1 MVPEVITMKIK
12 GGYHNRILHV
22 DLTKCKTSVEQV
34 NSEFA
39 LKYIGGRGWGAR
51 LVWEHLKENC
61 DPLGPDNII
70 VIAPGPLSGLYLPA
84 SGKTSICSISPT
96 TGIYGDSNIG
106 GMIGV
111 ELRQA
116 GFDAMV
122 IHGRSSELSYLWI
135 DDDDIQLMSAAKY
148 QGMGS
153 IETEH
158 QLREDI
164 GDETVKVASIG
175 PAGEKMV
182 RMACISADWGR
193 NAGRTGMGAV
203 LGSKKLKAIA
213 IRGSKD
219 IPVADLPRL
228 TEISNQAYKTLS
240 KHNLFE
246 FWQRQG
252 LMSVIDYAN
261 TVGILPTRNFKDA
274 YFDEAEK
281 INGDVMEL
289 NYKIGDTACFGCPMA
304 CGNVNL
310 VKDGKY
316 AGTVIEGPEYET
328 AAMLGSNLGI
338 SDFDAILRGN
348 YLCDEYG
355 IDTIT
360 TGSLIG
366 VMIEAYEKGL
376 VSLDDVD
383 GMALQWGDDDN
394 IMDLIRKIAFREGVG
409 DTLAEGAY
417 GVIKRWPQL
426 IPIVSHVKGLD
437 QSAYDAR
444 VAITMAL
451 GYGTSDIGAHHARA
465 WPVAK
470 ELEMGEKWDLR
481 QKADLV
487 IYHQTVRPLF
497 DMLGVCRLPWI
508 ELGFDEN
515 TYAEFYSAATGIEIT
530 LKELLNL
537 SNNVYNLTR
546 AINIR
551 LGMTRADDKPPERVF
566 NDPIK
571 TGPHAGK
578 ALSREEY
585 ENILDIYYRRRG
597 WDNDGIPTDETLI
610 ASDLEDVIKYME
622 PKRKSND
629 AVKTRK

>member
-1 MVPEVITMKIK
+1 MSIK
-12 GGYHNRILHV
+12 GGYFMKVLHV
-22 DLTKCKTSVEQV
+22 DLSECKTHVEEV
-34 NSEFA
+34 DEEFA

-51 LVWEHLKENC
+51 LVWENMKEDT
-61 DPLGPDNII
+61 DPLSPENII
-70 VIAPGPLSGLYLPA
+70 VIAPGPLSGLYLPSA
-84 SGKTSICSISPT
+84 GKTSFCSISPI

-106 GMIGV
+106 GMFGV

-116 GFDAMV
+116 GFDAVV
-122 IHGRSSELSYLWI
+122 IKGKAPELSYLWI
-135 DDDDIQLMSAAKY
+135 DDDDIQLKSAGKY
-148 QGMGS
+148 SDMGS

-158 QLREDI
+158 LLREDI

-175 PAGEKMV
+175 PAGEKLV
-182 RMACISADWGR
+182 RMACITADWGR

-203 LGSKKLKAIA
+203 LGSKNLKAIA
-213 IRGSKD
+213 IRGTKD
-219 IPVADLPRL
+219 LPVADLPRL
-228 TEISNQAYKTLS
+228 TRASDKAYRKLS
-240 KHNLFE
+240 QHNLFE

-261 TVGILPTRNFKDA
+261 TAGIIPTHNFKDTH
-274 YFDEAEK
+274 FEEADM

-289 NYKIGDTACFGCPMA
+289 EYKIGDTACFSCPMA

-328 AAMLGSNLGI
+328 AAMFGSNVGI
-338 SDFDAILRGN
+338 SDFSAILRAN

-360 TGSLIG
+360 AGSLIS
-366 VMIEAYEKGL
+366 VMIEAYEKDL
-376 VSLDDVD
+376 VTLGELD
-383 GMALQWGDDDN
+383 GMALNWGDDES
-394 IMDLIRKIAFREGVG
+394 IMEMIRKIAFREGVG

-426 IPIVSHVKGLD
+426 APLVNHVKGLD

-444 VAITMAL
+444 VAMTMAL
-451 GYGTSDIGAHHARA
+451 GYATSDIGAHHARA
-465 WPVAK
+465 WPIAK
-470 ELEMGEKWDLR
+470 ELEMGANWDLND
-481 QKADLV
+481 KADLV

-515 TYAEFYSAATGIEIT
+515 TYAEFFSATVGIEFT
-530 LKELLNL
+530 LEELLKL
-537 SNNVYNLTR
+537 SNDVYNLTR

-551 LGMTRADDKPPERVF
+551 LGLVRDDDRPPERVF

-578 ALSREEY
+578 VLSRDEFKE
-585 ENILDIYYRRRG
+585 ILDIYYQRRG
-597 WDNDGIPTDETLI
+597 WDQDGIPTDETLKTS
-610 ASDLEDVIKYME
+610 ALEEAIEYMK
-622 PKRKSND
+622 PKRK
-629 AVKTRK
+629 AV

>member
-1 MVPEVITMKIK
+1 MK
-12 GGYHNRILHV
+12 ILHV
-22 DLTKCKTSVEQV
+22 DLSECKTHVEEV
-34 NSEFA
+34 DEEFA

-51 LVWEHLKENC
+51 LVWEHLKEDT
-61 DPLGPDNII
+61 DPLSPENII
-70 VIAPGPLSGLYLPA
+70 VIAPGPLSGLYLPSA
-84 SGKTSICSISPT
+84 GKTSICSISPT

-106 GMIGV
+106 GMFGV

-122 IHGRSSELSYLWI
+122 IKGKAPELSYLWI
-135 DDDDIQLMSAAKY
+135 DDDDIQLKSAEKY
-148 QGMGS
+148 AGMGS

-182 RMACISADWGR
+182 KMACITADWGR
-193 NAGRTGMGAV
+193 NAGRTGMGAI
-203 LGSKKLKAIA
+203 LGSKNLKAIA
-213 IRGSKD
+213 IRGTRD
-219 IPVADLPRL
+219 LPVADLKRL
-228 TEISNQAYKTLS
+228 TGISDKAFKKLS
-240 KHNLFE
+240 QHNLFE

-261 TVGILPTRNFKDA
+261 TAGIIPTHNFKDTH
-274 YFDEAEK
+274 FEEADK

-289 NYKIGDTACFGCPMA
+289 EYKIGDTACFGCPMA

-328 AAMLGSNLGI
+328 AAMFGSNVGV
-338 SDFDAILRGN
+338 SDFSAILRAN

-360 TGSLIG
+360 AGSLIS
-366 VMIEAYEKGL
+366 VMIEAYEKDL
-376 VSLDDVD
+376 VTLEDLD
-383 GMALQWGDDDN
+383 GMALNWGDDESV
-394 IMDLIRKIAFREGVG
+394 MEMIRKIAFREGVG
-409 DTLAEGAY
+409 DTLAEGVY
-417 GVIKRWPQL
+417 GVIERWPQL
-426 IPIVSHVKGLD
+426 APIINHVKGLD

-451 GYGTSDIGAHHARA
+451 GYATSDIGAHHARA

-470 ELEMGEKWDLR
+470 ELEMGCNWDLNE
-481 QKADLV
+481 KADFV

-515 TYAEFYSAATGIEIT
+515 TYAEFFSAAVGIEFT
-530 LKELLNL
+530 LEELLKL
-537 SNNVYNLTR
+537 SNDVYNLTR

-551 LGMTRADDKPPERVF
+551 LGLTRDDDRPPERVF

-578 ALSREEY
+578 VLNRDEFRE
-585 ENILDIYYRRRG
+585 ILDIYYQRRG
-597 WDNDGIPTDETLI
+597 WDMDGIPTDETLK
-610 ASDLEDVIKYME
+610 ASGLEDAIEYME
-622 PKRKSND
+622 PKRK
-629 AVKTRK
+629 AE

>member
-1 MVPEVITMKIK
+1 VKPQ
-12 GGYHNRILHV
+12 GGYHKKILHV
-22 DLTKCKTSVEQV
+22 DLAKCKTWVEPV
-34 NSEFA
+34 SDEFA
-39 LKYIGGRGWGAR
+39 LQYIGGRGWGAR
-51 LVWEHLKENC
+51 LVWDHLTDDI
-61 DPLGPDNII
+61 DPLSPDNII

-84 SGKTSICSISPT
+84 AGKTSFCSISPA
-96 TGIYGDSNIG
+96 TGIYADSNMG
-106 GMIGV
+106 GMFGV

-122 IHGRSSELSYLWI
+122 ITGRAPELSYLWI
-135 DDDDIQLMSAAKY
+135 DDEDVQLKSAAGYK
-148 QGMGS
+148 GMGS

-175 PAGEKMV
+175 PAGENLVKF
-182 RMACISADWGR
+182 ACITADWGR
-193 NAGRTGMGAV
+193 NAGRTGMGAI
-203 LGSKKLKAIA
+203 LGSKNLKAIA
-213 IRGSKD
+213 IRGTKD

-228 TEISNQAYKTLS
+228 TEISDKAFKKLS

-252 LMSVIDYAN
+252 LMSVVDYAN
-261 TVGILPTRNFKDA
+261 TAGILPTYNFKDA
-274 YFDEAEK
+274 HFEEAEK

-289 NYKIGDTACFGCPMA
+289 NYKIGDTACFSCPMA

-328 AAMLGSNLGI
+328 AAMFGSNVGI
-338 SDFDAILRGN
+338 NNFDAILRAN

-360 TGSLIG
+360 AGSLIG
-366 VMIEAYEKGL
+366 MMIEAYEKGL
-376 VSLDDVD
+376 VSLEDVD
-383 GMALQWGDDDN
+383 GMTLQWGDDDG
-394 IMDLIRKIAFREGVG
+394 IMELISKIAFREGVG
-409 DTLAEGAY
+409 NILAEGAY

-426 IPIVSHVKGLD
+426 APLISHVKGLE

-444 VAITMAL
+444 VAMTMAL
-451 GYGTSDIGAHHARA
+451 GYATSDIGAHHARA
-465 WPVAK
+465 WPIAK
-470 ELEMGEKWDLR
+470 ELEMGSNWSLNE
-481 QKADLV
+481 KADLV

-515 TYAEFYSAATGIEIT
+515 TYAQFYSVVTGIEFT
-530 LKELLNL
+530 LEELLQR
-537 SNNVYNLTR
+537 SNAVYNLTR

-551 LGMTRADDKPPERVF
+551 LGLTRDDDNPPGRVF

-578 ALSREEY
+578 SLNRQEFET
-585 ENILDIYYRRRG
+585 ILDIYYQRRG
-597 WDNDGIPTDETLI
+597 WDVDGIPTDETLKQ
-610 ASDLEDVIKYME
+610 SGLEDVIAYME
-622 PKRKSND
+622 PKRNLAK
-629 AVKTRK
+629 AGK

>member
-1 MVPEVITMKIK
+1 VTIN
-12 GGYHNRILHV
+12 GGYFMKILHV
-22 DLTKCKTSVEQV
+22 DMSECKTHVEEV
-34 NSEFA
+34 DEEFA

-51 LVWEHLKENC
+51 LVWENMKEDT
-61 DPLGPDNII
+61 DPLSPENII
-70 VIAPGPLSGLYLPA
+70 VIAPGPLSGLYLPS

-106 GMIGV
+106 GMFGV

-122 IHGRSSELSYLWI
+122 IKGKAPGLSYLWI
-135 DDDDIQLMSAAKY
+135 DDDDIQLKSAEKY
-148 QGMGS
+148 AGMGS

-182 RMACISADWGR
+182 KMACITADWGR
-193 NAGRTGMGAV
+193 NAGRTGMGAI
-203 LGSKKLKAIA
+203 LGSKNLKAIA
-213 IRGSKD
+213 IRGTRD
-219 IPVADLPRL
+219 LPVADLKRL
-228 TEISNQAYKTLS
+228 TRLSDKAYRKLS
-240 KHNLFE
+240 QHNLFE

-261 TVGILPTRNFKDA
+261 TAGIIPTHNFKDTHFEDA
-274 YFDEAEK
+274 DK

-289 NYKIGDTACFGCPMA
+289 EYKIGDTACFGCPMA

-328 AAMLGSNLGI
+328 AAMFGSNVGV
-338 SDFDAILRGN
+338 SDFSAILRAN

-360 TGSLIG
+360 AGSLIS
-366 VMIEAYEKGL
+366 VMIEAYEKDL
-376 VSLDDVD
+376 VTLDDLD
-383 GMALQWGDDDN
+383 GMALNWGDDEN
-394 IMDLIRKIAFREGVG
+394 IMEMIRKIAFREGVG
-409 DTLAEGAY
+409 DTLAEGVY
-417 GVIKRWPQL
+417 GVIERWPQL
-426 IPIVSHVKGLD
+426 APIISHVKGLD

-444 VAITMAL
+444 VAMTMAL
-451 GYGTSDIGAHHARA
+451 GYATSDIGAHHARA
-465 WPVAK
+465 WPIAK
-470 ELEMGEKWDLR
+470 ELEMGCNWDLNE
-481 QKADLV
+481 KADLV

-515 TYAEFYSAATGIEIT
+515 TYAEFFSAAVGIEFT
-530 LKELLNL
+530 LEELLKL
-537 SNNVYNLTR
+537 SNDVYNLTR

-551 LGMTRADDKPPERVF
+551 LGLTRDDDRPPERVF

-578 ALSREEY
+578 VLNRDEFRE
-585 ENILDIYYRRRG
+585 ILDIYYQRRG
-597 WDNDGIPTDETLI
+597 WDKDGIPTDETLK
-610 ASDLEDVIKYME
+610 ASGLEDAIEYME
-622 PKRKSND
+622 PKRK
-629 AVKTRK
+629 AE

>member
-1 MVPEVITMKIK
+1 MKV
-12 GGYHNRILHV
+12 LHV
-22 DLTKCKTSVEQV
+22 DLSECKTHVEEV
-34 NSEFA
+34 DEEFA

-51 LVWEHLKENC
+51 LVWEHLKEDT
-61 DPLGPDNII
+61 DPLSPENIM
-70 VIAPGPLSGLYLPA
+70 VIAPGPLSGLYLPS

-106 GMIGV
+106 GMFGV

-122 IHGRSSELSYLWI
+122 IKGKAPELSYLWI
-135 DDDDIQLMSAAKY
+135 DDDDIQLKSAEKY
-148 QGMGS
+148 AGMGS

-182 RMACISADWGR
+182 KMACITADWGR
-193 NAGRTGMGAV
+193 NAGRTGMGAI
-203 LGSKKLKAIA
+203 LGSKNLKAIA
-213 IRGSKD
+213 IRGTRD
-219 IPVADLPRL
+219 LPVADLERL
-228 TEISNQAYKTLS
+228 TRISDKAYRKLS
-240 KHNLFE
+240 QHNLFE

-261 TVGILPTRNFKDA
+261 TAGIIPTHNFKDTH
-274 YFDEAEK
+274 FEEADK

-289 NYKIGDTACFGCPMA
+289 EYKIGDTACFGCPMA

-328 AAMLGSNLGI
+328 AAMFGSNVGV
-338 SDFDAILRGN
+338 SDFSAILRAN

-360 TGSLIG
+360 AGSLIS
-366 VMIEAYEKGL
+366 VMIEAYEKDL
-376 VSLDDVD
+376 VTLEDLD
-383 GMALQWGDDDN
+383 GMALNWGDDES
-394 IMDLIRKIAFREGVG
+394 IMEMIRKIAFREGVG

-417 GVIKRWPQL
+417 GVIERWPQL
-426 IPIVSHVKGLD
+426 APIVNHVKGLD

-451 GYGTSDIGAHHARA
+451 GYATSDIGAHHARA

-470 ELEMGEKWDLR
+470 ELEMGCNWDLKE
-481 QKADLV
+481 KADLV

-515 TYAEFYSAATGIEIT
+515 TYAEFFSAAVGIEFT
-530 LKELLNL
+530 LEELLKL
-537 SNNVYNLTR
+537 SNDIYNLTR

-551 LGMTRADDKPPERVF
+551 LGLTRDDDRPPERVF

-578 ALSREEY
+578 VLDRDEFRE
-585 ENILDIYYRRRG
+585 ILDIYYQRRG
-597 WDNDGIPTDETLI
+597 WDMDGIPTDETLK
-610 ASDLEDVIKYME
+610 ASGLEDAIEYME
-622 PKRKSND
+622 PKRK
-629 AVKTRK
+629 AE

>member
-1 MVPEVITMKIK
+1 MKV
-12 GGYHNRILHV
+12 LHV
-22 DLTKCKTSVEQV
+22 DLSECKTHVEEV
-34 NSEFA
+34 DEEFA

-51 LVWEHLKENC
+51 LVWEHLKEDT
-61 DPLGPDNII
+61 DPLSPENII
-70 VIAPGPLSGLYLPA
+70 VIAPGPLSGLYLPSA
-84 SGKTSICSISPT
+84 GKTSICSISPT

-106 GMIGV
+106 GMFGV

-122 IHGRSSELSYLWI
+122 INGKAPELSYLWI
-135 DDDDIQLMSAAKY
+135 DDDDIQLKSAEKY
-148 QGMGS
+148 AGMGS

-182 RMACISADWGR
+182 KMACITADWGR
-193 NAGRTGMGAV
+193 NAGRTGMGAI
-203 LGSKKLKAIA
+203 LGSKNLKAIA
-213 IRGSKD
+213 IRGTRD
-219 IPVADLPRL
+219 LPVADLKRL
-228 TEISNQAYKTLS
+228 TRISDKAFKKLS
-240 KHNLFE
+240 RHNLFE

-261 TVGILPTRNFKDA
+261 TAGIIPTHNFKDTH
-274 YFDEAEK
+274 FEEADK

-289 NYKIGDTACFGCPMA
+289 EYKIGDTACFGCPMA

-328 AAMLGSNLGI
+328 AAMFGSNVGI
-338 SDFDAILRGN
+338 SDFSAILRAN

-360 TGSLIG
+360 AGSLIS
-366 VMIEAYEKGL
+366 VMIEAYEKDL
-376 VSLDDVD
+376 VTLEDLD
-383 GMALQWGDDDN
+383 GMALNWGDDESV
-394 IMDLIRKIAFREGVG
+394 MEMIRKIAFREGVG
-409 DTLAEGAY
+409 DTLAEGVY
-417 GVIKRWPQL
+417 GVIERWPQL
-426 IPIVSHVKGLD
+426 APIINHVKGLD

-451 GYGTSDIGAHHARA
+451 GYATSDIGAHHARA

-470 ELEMGEKWDLR
+470 ELEMGCNWDLYE
-481 QKADLV
+481 KADLV

-515 TYAEFYSAATGIEIT
+515 TYAEFFSAAVGIEFT
-530 LKELLNL
+530 LEELLKL
-537 SNNVYNLTR
+537 SNDIYNLTR

-551 LGMTRADDKPPERVF
+551 LGLTRDDDRPPERVF

-578 ALSREEY
+578 VLNRDEFRE
-585 ENILDIYYRRRG
+585 ILDIYYQRRG
-597 WDNDGIPTDETLI
+597 WDMDGIPTDETLK
-610 ASDLEDVIKYME
+610 ASGLEDAIEYME
-622 PKRKSND
+622 PRRK
-629 AVKTRK
+629 AE

>member
-1 MVPEVITMKIK
+1 MKV
-12 GGYHNRILHV
+12 LHV
-22 DLTKCKTSVEQV
+22 DLTECKTHVEEV
-34 NSEFA
+34 DEEFA

-51 LVWEHLKENC
+51 LVWENMKEDT
-61 DPLGPDNII
+61 DPLSPENII
-70 VIAPGPLSGLYLPA
+70 VIAPGPLSGLYLPS
-84 SGKTSICSISPT
+84 SGKTSFCSISPT

-106 GMIGV
+106 GMFGV

-116 GFDAMV
+116 GFDAVV
-122 IHGRSSELSYLWI
+122 IKGKAPELSYLWI
-135 DDDDIQLMSAAKY
+135 DDDDVQLKRAEKY
-148 QGMGS
+148 SGMGS

-158 QLREDI
+158 MLREDI

-175 PAGEKMV
+175 PAGEKLA
-182 RMACISADWGR
+182 RMACITADWGR

-203 LGSKKLKAIA
+203 LGSKNLKAIA
-213 IRGSKD
+213 IRGTKD
-219 IPVADLPRL
+219 LPVADLPRL
-228 TEISNQAYKTLS
+228 TLASDKAYRKLS
-240 KHNLFE
+240 RHNLFE

-261 TVGILPTRNFKDA
+261 TAGIIPTHNFKDTH
-274 YFDEAEK
+274 FEEADK

-289 NYKIGDTACFGCPMA
+289 EYKIGDTACFGCPMA

-328 AAMLGSNLGI
+328 AAMFGSNVGV
-338 SDFDAILRGN
+338 SDFSAILRAN

-360 TGSLIG
+360 AGSLIS
-366 VMIEAYEKGL
+366 VMIEAYEKDL
-376 VSLDDVD
+376 VTLEELD
-383 GMALQWGDDDN
+383 GMALTWGDDES
-394 IMDLIRKIAFREGVG
+394 IMEMIRKIAFREGVG
-409 DTLAEGAY
+409 DTLAEGVY

-426 IPIVSHVKGLD
+426 APMISHVKGLD

-444 VAITMAL
+444 VAMTMAL
-451 GYGTSDIGAHHARA
+451 GYATSDIGAHHARA
-465 WPVAK
+465 WPIAK
-470 ELEMGEKWDLR
+470 ELEMGANWDLND
-481 QKADLV
+481 KADLV

-515 TYAEFYSAATGIEIT
+515 TYAEFFSAAVGIEFT
-530 LKELLNL
+530 LEELLKR
-537 SNNVYNLTR
+537 SNDVYNLTR

-551 LGMTRADDKPPERVF
+551 LGLVRDDDRPPDRVF

-578 ALSREEY
+578 VLNRDEFRE
-585 ENILDIYYRRRG
+585 ILDIYYQRRG
-597 WDNDGIPTDETLI
+597 WDKDGIPTDETLK
-610 ASDLEDVIKYME
+610 ASGLEDAIEYMV
-622 PKRKSND
+622 PKRK
-629 AVKTRK
+629 AK

>member
-1 MVPEVITMKIK
+1 MKV
-12 GGYHNRILHV
+12 LHV
-22 DLTKCKTSVEQV
+22 DMSECKTHVEEV
-34 NSEFA
+34 DEEFA

-51 LVWEHLKENC
+51 LVWEHMKEGT
-61 DPLGPDNII
+61 DPLSPENII
-70 VIAPGPLSGLYLPA
+70 VIAPGPLSGLYLPS

-106 GMIGV
+106 GMFGV

-116 GFDAMV
+116 GFDAVV
-122 IHGRSSELSYLWI
+122 IKGKAPDLSYLWI
-135 DDDDIQLMSAAKY
+135 DDDDIQLKSAGKY
-148 QGMGS
+148 AGMGS

-182 RMACISADWGR
+182 KMACITADWGR
-193 NAGRTGMGAV
+193 NAGRTGMGAI
-203 LGSKKLKAIA
+203 LGSKNLKAIA
-213 IRGSKD
+213 IRGTRD
-219 IPVADLPRL
+219 LPVADLKRL
-228 TEISNQAYKTLS
+228 TRLSDKAYKKLS
-240 KHNLFE
+240 QHNLFE

-261 TVGILPTRNFKDA
+261 TAGIIPTHNFKDTH
-274 YFDEAEK
+274 FEEADK

-289 NYKIGDTACFGCPMA
+289 EYKIGDTACFGCPMA

-328 AAMLGSNLGI
+328 AAMFGSNVGV
-338 SDFDAILRGN
+338 SDFSAILRAN

-360 TGSLIG
+360 AGSLIS
-366 VMIEAYEKGL
+366 VMIEAYEKDL
-376 VSLDDVD
+376 VTLEDLD
-383 GMALQWGDDDN
+383 GMALNWGDDESV
-394 IMDLIRKIAFREGVG
+394 MEMIRKIAFREGVG

-417 GVIKRWPQL
+417 GVIERWPQL
-426 IPIVSHVKGLD
+426 APIISHVKGLD

-444 VAITMAL
+444 VAMTMAL
-451 GYGTSDIGAHHARA
+451 GYATSDIGAHHARA
-465 WPVAK
+465 WPIAK
-470 ELEMGEKWDLR
+470 ELEMGGNWDLNE
-481 QKADLV
+481 KADLV

-515 TYAEFYSAATGIEIT
+515 TYAEFFSAAVGIEFT
-530 LKELLNL
+530 LEELLKL
-537 SNNVYNLTR
+537 SNDVYNLTR

-551 LGMTRADDKPPERVF
+551 LGLTRDDDRPPERVF

-578 ALSREEY
+578 VLNRDEFRE
-585 ENILDIYYRRRG
+585 ILDIYYQRRG
-597 WDNDGIPTDETLI
+597 WDVDGIPTDETLK
-610 ASDLEDVIKYME
+610 ASGLEDAIEYME
-622 PKRKSND
+622 PKRK
-629 AVKTRK
+629 AE

>member
-1 MVPEVITMKIK
+1 MSIK
-12 GGYHNRILHV
+12 GGYFMKVLHV
-22 DLTKCKTSVEQV
+22 DLSECKTHVEEV
-34 NSEFA
+34 DEEFA

-51 LVWEHLKENC
+51 LVWENMKEDT
-61 DPLGPDNII
+61 DPLSPENII
-70 VIAPGPLSGLYLPA
+70 VIAPGPLSGLYLPSA
-84 SGKTSICSISPT
+84 GKTSFCSISPI

-106 GMIGV
+106 GMFGV

-116 GFDAMV
+116 GFDAVV
-122 IHGRSSELSYLWI
+122 IKGKAPELSYLWI
-135 DDDDIQLMSAAKY
+135 DDDDIQLKSAGKY
-148 QGMGS
+148 SDMGS

-158 QLREDI
+158 LLREDI

-175 PAGEKMV
+175 PAGEKLV
-182 RMACISADWGR
+182 RMACVTADWGR

-203 LGSKKLKAIA
+203 LGSKNLKAIA
-213 IRGSKD
+213 IRGTKD
-219 IPVADLPRL
+219 LPVADLPRL
-228 TEISNQAYKTLS
+228 TRASDKAYRKLS
-240 KHNLFE
+240 QHNLFE

-261 TVGILPTRNFKDA
+261 TAGIIPTHNFKDTH
-274 YFDEAEK
+274 FEEADM

-289 NYKIGDTACFGCPMA
+289 EYKIGDTACFSCPMA

-328 AAMLGSNLGI
+328 AAMFGSNVGI
-338 SDFDAILRGN
+338 SDFSAILRAN

-360 TGSLIG
+360 AGSLIS
-366 VMIEAYEKGL
+366 VMIEAYEKDL
-376 VSLDDVD
+376 VTLGELD
-383 GMALQWGDDDN
+383 GMALNWGDDES
-394 IMDLIRKIAFREGVG
+394 IMEMIRKIAFREGVG

-426 IPIVSHVKGLD
+426 APLVNHVKGLD

-444 VAITMAL
+444 VAMTMAL
-451 GYGTSDIGAHHARA
+451 GYATSDIGAHHARA
-465 WPVAK
+465 WPIAK
-470 ELEMGEKWDLR
+470 ELEMGANWDLND
-481 QKADLV
+481 KADLV

-515 TYAEFYSAATGIEIT
+515 TYAEFFSAVVGIEFT
-530 LKELLNL
+530 LEELLKL
-537 SNNVYNLTR
+537 SNDVYNLTR

-551 LGMTRADDKPPERVF
+551 LGLVRDDDRPPERVF

-578 ALSREEY
+578 VLSRDEFKE
-585 ENILDIYYRRRG
+585 ILDIYYQRRG
-597 WDNDGIPTDETLI
+597 WDQDGIPTDETLKTS
-610 ASDLEDVIKYME
+610 ALEEAIEYMK
-622 PKRKSND
+622 PKRK
-629 AVKTRK
+629 AV

>member
-1 MVPEVITMKIK
+1 MKV
-12 GGYHNRILHV
+12 LHV
-22 DLTKCKTSVEQV
+22 DLSECKTHVEEV
-34 NSEFA
+34 DEEFA

-51 LVWEHLKENC
+51 LVWEHLKEYT
-61 DPLGPDNII
+61 DPLSPENII
-70 VIAPGPLSGLYLPA
+70 VIAPGPLSGLYLPSA
-84 SGKTSICSISPT
+84 GKTSICSISPT

-106 GMIGV
+106 GMFGV

-122 IHGRSSELSYLWI
+122 VKGKAPELSYLWI
-135 DDDDIQLMSAAKY
+135 DDDDIQLKSAEKY
-148 QGMGS
+148 AGMGS

-182 RMACISADWGR
+182 KLACITADWGR
-193 NAGRTGMGAV
+193 NAGRTGMGAI
-203 LGSKKLKAIA
+203 LGSKNLKAIA
-213 IRGSKD
+213 IRGTRD
-219 IPVADLPRL
+219 LPVADLKRL
-228 TEISNQAYKTLS
+228 TGISDKAFKKLS
-240 KHNLFE
+240 QHNLFE

-261 TVGILPTRNFKDA
+261 TAGIIPTHNFKDTH
-274 YFDEAEK
+274 FEEAEK

-289 NYKIGDTACFGCPMA
+289 EYKIGDTACFGCPMA

-328 AAMLGSNLGI
+328 AAMFGSNVGV
-338 SDFDAILRGN
+338 SDFSAILRAN

-360 TGSLIG
+360 AGSLIS
-366 VMIEAYEKGL
+366 VMIEAYEKDL
-376 VSLDDVD
+376 VTLEDLD
-383 GMALQWGDDDN
+383 GMALNWGDDESV
-394 IMDLIRKIAFREGVG
+394 MEMIRKIAFREGVG

-417 GVIKRWPQL
+417 GVIERWPQL
-426 IPIVSHVKGLD
+426 APIINHVKGLD

-451 GYGTSDIGAHHARA
+451 GYATSDIGAHHARA
-465 WPVAK
+465 WPIAK
-470 ELEMGEKWDLR
+470 ELEMGCNWDLKE
-481 QKADLV
+481 KADLV

-515 TYAEFYSAATGIEIT
+515 TYAEFFSAAVGIEFT
-530 LKELLNL
+530 LEELLKL
-537 SNNVYNLTR
+537 SNDIYNLTR

-551 LGMTRADDKPPERVF
+551 LGLTRDDDRPPERVF

-578 ALSREEY
+578 VLNRDEFRE
-585 ENILDIYYRRRG
+585 ILDIYYQRRG
-597 WDNDGIPTDETLI
+597 WDMYGIPTDETLK
-610 ASDLEDVIKYME
+610 ASGLEDAIEYME
-622 PKRKSND
+622 PKRK
-629 AVKTRK
+629 AE

>member
-1 MVPEVITMKIK
+1 MSIN
-12 GGYHNRILHV
+12 GGYFMKVLHV
-22 DLTKCKTSVEQV
+22 DLSECKTHVEEV
-34 NSEFA
+34 DEEFA

-51 LVWEHLKENC
+51 LVWEHLKEDT
-61 DPLGPDNII
+61 DPLSPENIM
-70 VIAPGPLSGLYLPA
+70 VIAPGPLSGLYLPS

-106 GMIGV
+106 GMFGV

-122 IHGRSSELSYLWI
+122 IKGKAPELSYLWI
-135 DDDDIQLMSAAKY
+135 DDDDIQLKSAEKY
-148 QGMGS
+148 AGMGS

-182 RMACISADWGR
+182 KMACITADWGR
-193 NAGRTGMGAV
+193 NAGRTGMGAI
-203 LGSKKLKAIA
+203 LGSKNLKAIA
-213 IRGSKD
+213 IRGTRD
-219 IPVADLPRL
+219 LPVADLERL
-228 TEISNQAYKTLS
+228 TRISDKAYRKLS
-240 KHNLFE
+240 QHNLFE

-261 TVGILPTRNFKDA
+261 TAGIIPTHNFKDTH
-274 YFDEAEK
+274 FEEADK

-289 NYKIGDTACFGCPMA
+289 EYKIGDTACFGCPMA

-328 AAMLGSNLGI
+328 AAMFGSNVGV
-338 SDFDAILRGN
+338 SDFSAILRAN

-360 TGSLIG
+360 AGSLIS
-366 VMIEAYEKGL
+366 VMIEAYEKDL
-376 VSLDDVD
+376 VTLEDLD
-383 GMALQWGDDDN
+383 GMALNWGDDES
-394 IMDLIRKIAFREGVG
+394 IMEMIRKIAFREGVG

-417 GVIKRWPQL
+417 GVIERWPQL
-426 IPIVSHVKGLD
+426 APIVNHVKGLD

-451 GYGTSDIGAHHARA
+451 GYATSDIGAHHARA

-470 ELEMGEKWDLR
+470 ELEMGCNWDLKE
-481 QKADLV
+481 KADLV

-515 TYAEFYSAATGIEIT
+515 TYAEFFSAAVGIEFT
-530 LKELLNL
+530 LEELLKL
-537 SNNVYNLTR
+537 SNDIYNLTR

-551 LGMTRADDKPPERVF
+551 LGLTRDDDRPPERVF

-578 ALSREEY
+578 VLDRDEFRE
-585 ENILDIYYRRRG
+585 ILDIYYQRRG
-597 WDNDGIPTDETLI
+597 WDMDGIPTDETLK
-610 ASDLEDVIKYME
+610 ASGLEDAIEYME
-622 PKRKSND
+622 PKRK
-629 AVKTRK
+629 AE

>member
-1 MVPEVITMKIK
+1 VSIN
-12 GGYHNRILHV
+12 GGYFMKVLHV
-22 DLTKCKTSVEQV
+22 DLSECKTHVEEV
-34 NSEFA
+34 DEEFA

-51 LVWEHLKENC
+51 LVWEHLKEDT
-61 DPLGPDNII
+61 DPLSPENII
-70 VIAPGPLSGLYLPA
+70 VIAPGPLSGLYLPSA
-84 SGKTSICSISPT
+84 GKTSICSISPT

-106 GMIGV
+106 GMFGV

-122 IHGRSSELSYLWI
+122 INGKAPELSYLWI
-135 DDDDIQLMSAAKY
+135 DDDDIQLKSAEKY
-148 QGMGS
+148 AGMGS

-182 RMACISADWGR
+182 KMACITADWGR
-193 NAGRTGMGAV
+193 NAGRTGMGAI
-203 LGSKKLKAIA
+203 LGSKNLKAIA
-213 IRGSKD
+213 IRGTKD
-219 IPVADLPRL
+219 LPVADLKRL
-228 TEISNQAYKTLS
+228 TGISDKAYKKLS
-240 KHNLFE
+240 RHNLFE

-261 TVGILPTRNFKDA
+261 TAGIIPTHNFKDTH
-274 YFDEAEK
+274 FEEADK

-289 NYKIGDTACFGCPMA
+289 EYKIGDTACFGCPMA

-328 AAMLGSNLGI
+328 AAMFGSNVGI
-338 SDFDAILRGN
+338 SDFSAILRAN

-360 TGSLIG
+360 AGSLIS
-366 VMIEAYEKGL
+366 VMIEAYEKDL
-376 VSLDDVD
+376 VTLEDLD
-383 GMALQWGDDDN
+383 GMALNWGDDESV
-394 IMDLIRKIAFREGVG
+394 MEMIRKIAFREGVG

-417 GVIKRWPQL
+417 GVIERWPQL
-426 IPIVSHVKGLD
+426 APIVNHVKGLD

-451 GYGTSDIGAHHARA
+451 GYATSDIGAHHARA

-470 ELEMGEKWDLR
+470 ELEMGCNWDLNE
-481 QKADLV
+481 KADLV

-515 TYAEFYSAATGIEIT
+515 TYAEFFSAAVGIEFT
-530 LKELLNL
+530 LEELLKL
-537 SNNVYNLTR
+537 SNDIYNLTR

-551 LGMTRADDKPPERVF
+551 LGLTRDDDRPPERVF

-578 ALSREEY
+578 VLNRDEFRE
-585 ENILDIYYRRRG
+585 ILDIYYQHRG
-597 WDNDGIPTDETLI
+597 WDMDGIPTDETLK
-610 ASDLEDVIKYME
+610 ASGLEDAIEYME
-622 PKRKSND
+622 PRRK
-629 AVKTRK
+629 AE

>member
-1 MVPEVITMKIK
+1 MKV
-12 GGYHNRILHV
+12 LHV
-22 DLTKCKTSVEQV
+22 DLSDCKTHIEEVDE
-34 NSEFA
+34 EFA

-51 LVWEHLKENC
+51 LVWEHLKEDT
-61 DPLGPDNII
+61 DPLSPENII
-70 VIAPGPLSGLYLPA
+70 VIAPGPLSGLYLPSA
-84 SGKTSICSISPT
+84 GKTSICSISPT

-106 GMIGV
+106 GMFGV

-122 IHGRSSELSYLWI
+122 INGKAPELSYLWI
-135 DDDDIQLMSAAKY
+135 DDDDIQLKSAEKY
-148 QGMGS
+148 AGMGS

-182 RMACISADWGR
+182 KMACITADWGR
-193 NAGRTGMGAV
+193 NAGRTGMGAI
-203 LGSKKLKAIA
+203 LGSKNLKAIA
-213 IRGSKD
+213 IRGTRD
-219 IPVADLPRL
+219 LPVADLKRL
-228 TEISNQAYKTLS
+228 TGISDKAYKKLS
-240 KHNLFE
+240 RHNLFE

-261 TVGILPTRNFKDA
+261 TAGILPTHNFKDTHFEDA
-274 YFDEAEK
+274 GK

-289 NYKIGDTACFGCPMA
+289 EYKIGDTACFGCPMA

-328 AAMLGSNLGI
+328 AAMFGSNVGI
-338 SDFDAILRGN
+338 SDFSAILRAN

-360 TGSLIG
+360 AGSLIS
-366 VMIEAYEKGL
+366 VMIEAYEKDL
-376 VSLDDVD
+376 VTLEDLD
-383 GMALQWGDDDN
+383 GMALNWGDDESV
-394 IMDLIRKIAFREGVG
+394 MEMIRKIAFREGVG

-417 GVIKRWPQL
+417 GVIERWPQL
-426 IPIVSHVKGLD
+426 APIISHVKGLD

-451 GYGTSDIGAHHARA
+451 GYATSDIGAHHARA

-470 ELEMGEKWDLR
+470 ELEMGCNWDLKE
-481 QKADLV
+481 KADLV

-515 TYAEFYSAATGIEIT
+515 TYAEFFSAAVGIEFT
-530 LKELLNL
+530 LEELLKL
-537 SNNVYNLTR
+537 SNDVYNLTR

-551 LGMTRADDKPPERVF
+551 LGLTRDDDRPPDRVF

-578 ALSREEY
+578 VLNRDEFRE
-585 ENILDIYYRRRG
+585 ILDIYYQRRG
-597 WDNDGIPTDETLI
+597 WDMDGIPTDETLK
-610 ASDLEDVIKYME
+610 ASDLEDAIEYME
-622 PKRKSND
+622 PKRK
-629 AVKTRK
+629 AE